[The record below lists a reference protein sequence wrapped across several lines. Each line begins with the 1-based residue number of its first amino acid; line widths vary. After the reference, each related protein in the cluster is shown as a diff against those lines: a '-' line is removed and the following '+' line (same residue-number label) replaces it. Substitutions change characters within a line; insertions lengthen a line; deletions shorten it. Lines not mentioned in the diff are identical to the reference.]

1 MLSLPYNIVLG
12 SQSPRRREIL
22 KNAGFDFRVLDI
34 DYEEVMPEQPFLIS
48 DIPLYL
54 AEQKAIHAKGLHSDD
69 LLITA
74 DTLVFYGDNVI
85 GKPKNRDEAFETL
98 QMLSGNMHEV
108 ISGVCISYNG
118 KKELIS
124 DTSKVYFK
132 VFDLKE
138 LEYYIDHFNVY
149 DKAGAYGA
157 QDWIGLIG
165 IERIEG
171 SYFNVMGLPMHKVFE
186 SLKKIENELQSP
198 LRETSEGK

>member
-157 QDWIGLIG
+157 KDWIGLIG